1 MVVITAAMTS
11 ASGGVG
17 EDKAWKRNRPA
28 TQCVEKGNQTTR
40 PNGNRVKQINA
51 GKGRKVREV
60 CSCCGINKRT
70 DSKESRVEAES
81 LVPAEREDDPSSKRK
96 RLILPSSPPCSS
108 CKQLL
113 GGAARGRVINES
125 YLVEDEVAAVV
136 AGELGDA
143 EEGDL
148 GGVVEVVDD
157 DDAEALLEQL
167 QHGVA
172 ADVPGAARHQDGP
185 QHGGHHLL
193 LLDSDRSGE
202 GGRGRGLLARKKEG
216 EDRPEFGGGGM
227 ERWAVRALDE
237 F

>member
-1 MVVITAAMTS
+1 MCSHHLEKGDGADEVVVIVQQGLLDALANS
-11 ASGGVG
+11 FEPSKVNHSL
-17 EDKAWKRNRPA
+17 KP
-28 TQCVEKGNQTTR
+28 V
-40 PNGNRVKQINA
+40 
-51 GKGRKVREV
+51 GRKDVLE
-60 CSCCGINKRT
+60 
-70 DSKESRVEAES
+70 RVPVAK
-81 LVPAEREDDPSSKRK
+81 V
-96 RLILPSSPPCSS
+96 
-108 CKQLL
+108 
-113 GGAARGRVINES
+113 N
-125 YLVEDEVAAVV
+125 LVEDEVAAVV